1 LDEYLLNL
9 DIGTIL
15 KTYVFEDFESFLQDE
30 DAINQVFGGKP
41 TSNQA
46 RNWLVDGWLK
56 SGASA

>member
-1 LDEYLLNL
+1 
-9 DIGTIL
+9 
-15 KTYVFEDFESFLQDE
+15 
-30 DAINQVFGGKP
+30 VFGGKP